1 MTTSKNLKIN
11 FNQTNL
17 YLKFQKLLAHNH
29 ITLFIFRIQM
39 FYGTYRGDNHGG
51 LGGQLYKI
59 RMYHGDRIVRVTGR
73 AGAGPGTKMKIN
85 LTKI

>member
-1 MTTSKNLKIN
+1 
-11 FNQTNL
+11 
-17 YLKFQKLLAHNH
+17 
-29 ITLFIFRIQM
+29 M